1 MQRRGILTILLA
13 GCIICSVQSH
23 AFDQSNP
30 EKVLRDSI
38 PDYWQYNENMIQ
50 EMPQNDK
57 WWTQF
62 NDPTLNSLIEEGI
75 DRNFNV
81 LMAMRRINIAH
92 QTLNRVKS
100 AYFPTLDISAGW
112 QKARNSGALTKELG
126 PATNMDYFSLGIN
139 MNWEIDVFGKIHSK
153 AKQAKAGY
161 NATRAEY
168 AAVMTS
174 LCANIA
180 RTYINLRTYQAQ
192 WEVATEHIA
201 SQEKIVKI
209 TETRKDA
216 GLASMLDVSQA
227 KVVFNSTKATMP
239 VLEGSIRTTIN
250 ALAILVGTYPENI
263 EEILSGTVPLPEYR
277 HLVPTGIP
285 LQLLRRRP
293 DVVEAEFRLAADAA
307 AVGIAKK
314 DFLPTL
320 SLNGSIGTSAHSID
334 NLFSKHSF
342 TYSIAPTL
350 SWTIFDGM
358 ERNYNIATAREQ
370 MKIGIDNYNLTVM
383 TAVEEVENAI
393 ISYKS
398 RIKAIDVINE
408 VIEHSRKALSL
419 SVDQYKQGI
428 SPFNNVV
435 TAQLDLLQYQN
446 TLVQSQGEA
455 LSSLIQLYQALGG
468 GWTID
473 NLK

>member
-1 MQRRGILTILLA
+1 MQKRGILIILLA
-13 GCIICSVQSH
+13 GCIMYSIPSH
-23 AFDQSNP
+23 AFDPSHP
-30 EKVLRDSI
+30 EKVLRDSL
-38 PDYWQYNENMIQ
+38 PDAWLYHENLIQ
-50 EMPQNDK
+50 EMPQDDK
-57 WWTQF
+57 WWTLF
-62 NDPTLNSLIEEGI
+62 NDPTLNSLIDEGV

-81 LMAMRRINIAH
+81 LMAMRRINIAK
-92 QTLNRVKS
+92 QSLNRVYS
-100 AYFPTLDISAGW
+100 GYYPTLDLQAGW
-112 QKARNSGALTKELG
+112 QKLRNSGALTGENG
-126 PATNMDYFSLGIN
+126 PATTMDYFSLGIN
-139 MNWEIDVFGKIHSK
+139 MSWEIDVFGKINAK

-180 RTYINLRTYQAQ
+180 RTYITLRTYQAQ

-209 TETRKDA
+209 TEARKDA
-216 GLASMLDVSQA
+216 GLASMLDVAQA

-239 VLEGSIRTTIN
+239 ILEGSIKSTIN
-250 ALAILVGTYPENI
+250 ALAILVGSYPENI
-263 EEILSGTVPLPEYR
+263 EGLLSKTAPLPEYH
-277 HLVPTGIP
+277 HLVPVGIP
-285 LQLLRRRP
+285 LELLRRRP
-293 DVVEAEFRLAADAA
+293 DIVEAEFQLAADAA

-334 NLFSKHSF
+334 DLFSKHSF

-350 SWTIFDGM
+350 SWNIFDGM
-358 ERNYNIATAREQ
+358 ARKYNLTAAREQ
-370 MKIGIDNYNLTVM
+370 MEMEIENYNLVVM
-383 TAVEEVENAI
+383 TAVEEVENALI
-393 ISYKS
+393 AYNS
-398 RIKAIDVINE
+398 RLKAINVINE
-408 VIEHSRKALSL
+408 VIEQSRRSLSL

-455 LSSLIQLYQALGG
+455 LTSLVQLYQALGG
-468 GWTID
+468 GWSIED
-473 NLK
+473 L